1 MEGGNLVLSR
11 REGETI
17 RIGDSIVVEVIRTC
31 AGSCSLK
38 IRAPLDVVIL
48 RGEIDDFDATGQAE
62 PGRQ

>member
-1 MEGGNLVLSR
+1 MEGRLCLKRS
-11 REGETI
+11 EGQTI
-17 RIGDSIVVEVIRTC
+17 RIGDQIVVEVIRTC

-38 IRAPLDVVIL
+38 IRAPRDVVIL

>member
-11 REGETI
+11 KEGETI
-17 RIGDSIVVEVIRTC
+17 RIGDQIVVEVIRTC

-38 IRAPLDVVIL
+38 IRAPRDVVIL

>member
-1 MEGGNLVLSR
+1 MEGRLCIKR

-17 RIGDSIVVEVIRTC
+17 RIGDQIVIEVIRTC

-38 IRAPLDVVIL
+38 IRAPRDVVIL